1 MSETDHSD
9 VPPDDDN
16 LVAGEYVLGVLDASE
31 RRAVAQRIERH
42 ADLERD
48 VAFWEEKLGGLADGV
63 RPVQPPEALWL
74 RIEAAIS
81 APAPAAAPASEPVG
95 LWNSLPFWRIFAIG
109 SAAVAAACIAA
120 LVFVGSGMV
129 RDERSPL
136 LANMRQT
143 GNGQPGFVAAVAADG
158 ALVIVPAS
166 LLTADQKSMELWLIP
181 AAPAGGQATP
191 RSLGLI
197 AQNQPVRITIPPQ
210 LVPFVT
216 RDAKLAVSR
225 EELGGSRTGVPSA
238 DIVAV
243 GDLTN
248 L

>member
-1 MSETDHSD
+1 MSETDHNGT
-9 VPPDDDN
+9 PEDDGRV
-16 LVAGEYVLGVLDASE
+16 LAAEYVLGVLEATE
-31 RRAVAQRIERH
+31 RRAAAQRIEYD
-42 ADLERD
+42 ADFARD
-48 VAFWEEKLGGLADGV
+48 VAFWEEKLGGLADEV
-63 RPVQPPEALWL
+63 RPVTPPEAIWS

-81 APAPAAAPASEPVG
+81 EPVAAPQSAG

-120 LVFVGSGMV
+120 LVVIGTGV
-129 RDERSPL
+129 LRDEGTPL
-136 LANMRQT
+136 LANIRQT
-143 GNGQPGFVAAVAADG
+143 SPGGQPGFVAAIG
-158 ALVIVPAS
+158 AGGTLVIVPAS

-181 AAPAGGQATP
+181 AAPTGTTATP

-197 AQNQPVRITIPPQ
+197 APNQPVRITLPPQ
-210 LVPFVT
+210 LVPLVT

-225 EELGGSRTGVPSA
+225 EEPGGSRTGAPSD
-238 DIVAV
+238 DIIAV